1 MKETRSRTP
10 REVIEN
16 DILDVHEKI
25 DFYSRAYGLLIHAGY
40 PGEYITEEINR
51 YMNHERGWPEGK
63 RAYRLLF
70 EKFTGE
76 AIAHKMGLE

>member
-1 MKETRSRTP
+1 VKEYRSRTP
-10 REVIEN
+10 IEVIQN
-16 DILDVHEKI
+16 DILEVHEKI
-25 DFYSRAYGLLIHAGY
+25 DFYNRAAGLLIAAGY
-40 PGEYITEEINR
+40 PGEYVSGEIGR
-51 YMNHERGWPEGK
+51 YMDRERDWPEGK